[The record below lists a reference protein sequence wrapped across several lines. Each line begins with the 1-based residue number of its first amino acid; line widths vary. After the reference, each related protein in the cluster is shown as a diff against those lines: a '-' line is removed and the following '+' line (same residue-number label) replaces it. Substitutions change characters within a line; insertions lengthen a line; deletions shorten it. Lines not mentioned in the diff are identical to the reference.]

1 MVVAVNPGHAF
12 VLDGC
17 SLNQG
22 IRIDVTKIRAALW
35 NHISTTEML
44 PNEIIIDGIA
54 HYKAVDVEL
63 DTLVIK
69 PGCSRSIEY
78 KTAKGDHRYKLR
90 FKRPSGGS
98 IFLSDVESHYR

>member
-1 MVVAVNPGHAF
+1 MAIAISQGHAF
-12 VLDGC
+12 VLNGC

-22 IRIDVTKIRAALW
+22 INTSKIRGALW
-35 NHISTTEML
+35 NHISTTGML

-69 PGCSRSIEY
+69 PGCSRSVEY
-78 KTAKGDHRYKLR
+78 RTAKGDHYYKLR
-90 FKRPSGGS
+90 FKRPSGGN
-98 IFLSDVESHYR
+98 ILLSDVESHYL